1 MPSFWVGAMPRGTGR
16 GSLEPFC
23 PQGLPAE
30 AGGARGQ
37 HPGRGARNAPAG
49 QTCLGGQGK
58 GAPHG
63 KGCLLDPGG
72 VLLAQPASALLS
84 FSPHVFPAG
93 TPKAAGAAS
102 SSASSPPCP
111 CSSARDSPSWLQGEP
126 SSCQWVSRQHPARV
140 PRWRGC
146 SPCWTGLIQG
156 PSPHCCPFPFAAT
169 ASVGSELPAHTIY
182 RPWFSP
188 YSYFIR
194 SAAAPQQHLSSSL
207 ATGTQEPEEADRLSE
222 TICSSSCSS
231 EDPQP
236 SQRGRQ
242 NSGRV
247 SITVRDILAAAR
259 GQPVPQQGYKCRA
272 CCRVFPTLWAV
283 KTHIQHSSQEGY
295 SCKAYYRKLK
305 VLLEKESQ
313 EQEGP
318 PAPQ

>member
-1 MPSFWVGAMPRGTGR
+1 MESFAVPSLWVEAMPRGTGR

-63 KGCLLDPGG
+63 
-72 VLLAQPASALLS
+72 
-84 FSPHVFPAG
+84 

-111 CSSARDSPSWLQGEP
+111 CSSARDGPSWLQ
-126 SSCQWVSRQHPARV
+126 
-140 PRWRGC
+140 
-146 SPCWTGLIQG
+146 
-156 PSPHCCPFPFAAT
+156 AT
-169 ASVGSELPAHTIY
+169 ASVGSELPARTIY

>member
-1 MPSFWVGAMPRGTGR
+1 M
-16 GSLEPFC
+16 
-23 PQGLPAE
+23 
-30 AGGARGQ
+30 
-37 HPGRGARNAPAG
+37 
-49 QTCLGGQGK
+49 
-58 GAPHG
+58 
-63 KGCLLDPGG
+63 
-72 VLLAQPASALLS
+72 
-84 FSPHVFPAG
+84 
-93 TPKAAGAAS
+93 
-102 SSASSPPCP
+102 
-111 CSSARDSPSWLQGEP
+111 
-126 SSCQWVSRQHPARV
+126 
-140 PRWRGC
+140 
-146 SPCWTGLIQG
+146 
-156 PSPHCCPFPFAAT
+156 
-169 ASVGSELPAHTIY
+169 GSELPARTIY

-207 ATGTQEPEEADRLSE
+207 ATGAQELEEADRLSE

>member
-1 MPSFWVGAMPRGTGR
+1 S
-16 GSLEPFC
+16 
-23 PQGLPAE
+23 PQYSPGLPK
-30 AGGARGQ
+30 
-37 HPGRGARNAPAG
+37 HPPRSPKHSPAF
-49 QTCLGGQGK
+49 
-58 GAPHG
+58 P
-63 KGCLLDPGG
+63 
-72 VLLAQPASALLS
+72 SALPRSLQAPPG
-84 FSPHVFPAG
+84 SPQYSPSSPPSTPRSPQYSPG
-93 TPKAAGAAS
+93 TPKYPPGS
-102 SSASSPPCP
+102 LTSA
-111 CSSARDSPSWLQGEP
+111 
-126 SSCQWVSRQHPARV
+126 
-140 PRWRGC
+140 
-146 SPCWTGLIQG
+146 
-156 PSPHCCPFPFAAT
+156 
-169 ASVGSELPAHTIY
+169 GSELPARTIY

-313 EQEGP
+313 DLGEAVRMSSGWRQPCNTPTEKL
-318 PAPQ
+318 

>member
-1 MPSFWVGAMPRGTGR
+1 MLSPCCQARCGADPLPGCLQRWDSPGVGTKPRCFCTTLRWASCSLCALRDGAS
-16 GSLEPFC
+16 GSLST
-23 PQGLPAE
+23 GSLKTLGE
-30 AGGARGQ
+30 AAPGAQ
-37 HPGRGARNAPAG
+37 H
-49 QTCLGGQGK
+49 
-58 GAPHG
+58 
-63 KGCLLDPGG
+63 
-72 VLLAQPASALLS
+72 
-84 FSPHVFPAG
+84 
-93 TPKAAGAAS
+93 
-102 SSASSPPCP
+102 
-111 CSSARDSPSWLQGEP
+111 
-126 SSCQWVSRQHPARV
+126 
-140 PRWRGC
+140 
-146 SPCWTGLIQG
+146 
-156 PSPHCCPFPFAAT
+156 
-169 ASVGSELPAHTIY
+169 ELPARTIY

-313 EQEGP
+313 DRRLVTRQL
-318 PAPQ
+318 